1 MTNALNY
8 QSNSPFLELV
18 DQLLSLFGVF
28 LDTDGASKKTKTE
41 YCSDIRHFLSW
52 VQHEPEFMQNS
63 ATTHVELVSG
73 ISSQTIEK
81 YKKSLGDLSIPA
93 STINRRL
100 SALRIFFRCS
110 VAYGWIRENPAA
122 FVANIKKPKNYDS
135 PPWTNL
141 ENLTP
146 FSEHLSQSG
155 LSKEQI
161 QTHLVNIT
169 EFFAWFKKGSIKN
182 I

>member
-122 FVANIKKPKNYDS
+122 FVANIKTKEYDS
-135 PPWTNL
+135 PHGRISKSHAFFR
-141 ENLTP
+141 TP
-146 FSEHLSQSG
+146 FPIRTFERTDTNTPCKHY
-155 LSKEQI
+155 
-161 QTHLVNIT
+161 
-169 EFFAWFKKGSIKN
+169 
-182 I
+182 